1 MTDKSALVL
10 VAHADDE
17 TLGCGGTIQKL
28 LRSGW
33 RVDVVIMSDSVVRAR
48 GTTEDNRGGALA
60 ACAILGV
67 GPPRFMGFAD
77 QKMDAV
83 PMADLAGAVG
93 ALGLTPDLIL
103 THATTDL
110 NKDHVLTAEVARIV
124 GRPRSKPVSILAC
137 EIPATTF
144 WNGATFA
151 ANYYVDITDTLETK
165 IRAFEQYVHEIRP
178 FPHPWSRQG
187 LELLAQYH
195 GMQCGM
201 PRAEAFQLIRGYE
214 GRLP

>member
-1 MTDKSALVL
+1 MKSALVL

-28 LRSGW
+28 LRTGW
-33 RVDVVIMSDSVVRAR
+33 SVEVVIMSESVVRAR
-48 GTTEDNRGGALA
+48 GTVEDNRASA
-60 ACAILGV
+60 VRACAILGV
-67 GPPRFMGFAD
+67 GEPRFMGFAD
-77 QKMDAV
+77 QEFDAV
-83 PMADLAGAVG
+83 PMAELAGSVG

-137 EIPATTF
+137 EIPSTTF
-144 WNGATFA
+144 WNGAVFD
-151 ANYYVDITDTLETK
+151 ANYYVDITETLENK
-165 IRAFEQYVHEIRP
+165 IRAFEQYDNEIRP
-178 FPHPWSRQG
+178 YPHPWSREG
-187 LELLAQYH
+187 LELLAKYH

-201 PRAEAFQLIRGYE
+201 GRAEAFQVVRGYE